1 MTVIVDLAIISGL
14 FATLLG
20 RLPGKRRGAT
30 VSIISITLYT
40 LLVGDGPS
48 GARAAIMV
56 GQAVFAARV
65 GRC

>member
-14 FATLLG
+14 FATLFGCLLG
-20 RLPGKRRGAT
+20 KQRGAT

-48 GARAAIMV
+48 GARTAIMV

-65 GRC
+65 GRR